1 MRFNK
6 ETVINVICVIIGLVA
21 AYFVFQNL
29 HPENWMSTS
38 KDTITLQDIDDKL
51 PEEFVGHAAGD
62 DIPRI
67 SGQEEFEGLYST
79 DYVTI
84 EPTGIVETGLVGLK
98 PWADPYKSSRRGGK
112 KLRDK
117 VMEAGW
123 DYEGVYI
130 PYYLLECPDGTYIL
144 AQLPDSYVKA
154 IKKGES
160 VTLPVGYKKSS
171 AVKYKSL
178 EKICEKYDASSVE
191 VFYCFDEVW
200 YEKNDTMIFII
211 RIAAAVITL
220 FVLGIVL
227 ILACGKIFHIKSED

>member
-1 MRFNK
+1 MNFNK
-6 ETVINVICVIIGLVA
+6 GTIINIICVIIGLVA

-29 HPENWMSTS
+29 HPENWMNKYDDVITVQDT
-38 KDTITLQDIDDKL
+38 KDMLT
-51 PEEFVGHAAGD
+51 EEFVGHPAGD

-67 SGQEEFEGLYST
+67 SGKDEFEELYSA

-160 VTLPVGYKKSS
+160 VTLPVGYKKSG
-171 AVKYKSL
+171 AVSYKSL
-178 EKICEKYDASSVE
+178 KKICEKYGASEE
-191 VFYCFDEVW
+191 VFYCFDEPW
-200 YEKNDTMIFII
+200 YEEHDMMIFII

-220 FVLGIVL
+220 FALGTVL
-227 ILACGKIFHIKSED
+227 IIVCEKVFHIKSEE

>member
-67 SGQEEFEGLYST
+67 SGQEEFEELHSTT

-98 PWADPYKSSRRGGK
+98 PWADPYKKTRNGK

-123 DYEGVYI
+123 DYEGCYI
-130 PYYLLECPDGTYIL
+130 PYYLLECPDGSYIL
-144 AQLPDSYVKA
+144 AQLPDSYVNA

-160 VTLPVGYKKSS
+160 VTLPVGYKKSGTVS
-171 AVKYKSL
+171 YKSL
-178 EKICEKYDASSVE
+178 KKICEKYDASE
-191 VFYCFDEVW
+191 DVFYCFDEAW

-220 FVLGIVL
+220 FALGTVL
-227 ILACGKIFHIKSED
+227 ILVCGKVFHIKSED